1 MPGIRTS
8 MATLMVA
15 GFSACMF
22 ALSAS
27 AATADRKPV
36 SHEPFTALLAEFVK
50 PSKDGINRV
59 DFAGM
64 KVRGHGRLEAYL
76 TKLEAAR
83 PSAMSPAPAPQTT
96 PTTSRLPS
104 GTTTKCPG
112 TTAIPSGTR

>member
-64 KVRGHGRLEAYL
+64 KVRGHGRL
-76 TKLEAAR
+76 AACR
-83 PSAMSPAPAPQTT
+83 TGFKDLDPLRVFAGSGALQAPVGSRRAWRGPRLAPAMSAST
-96 PTTSRLPS
+96 
-104 GTTTKCPG
+104 
-112 TTAIPSGTR
+112 